1 MTDALAVTHSQLRLG
16 LLLNP
21 WAGIGGPAGLRG
33 SDGEAIRTEALARG
47 VVPAAGAR
55 AERFLAALTT
65 LPVSAQWWTW
75 GGAMGADVLQAAA
88 IPAAVCGTPAVPS
101 TSADTIAAARALV
114 AAGIDLLVFVGGD
127 GTARDVHD
135 AIGRQVPVL
144 GIPAGVKMYSGVFAV
159 APEAAAE
166 IIGRLASGQAVA
178 LVDAEVRDIDEAAFR
193 ADRVASRVYGELRV
207 PGVRGF
213 VQQVKCSPPD
223 AEPVLQREIAAG
235 VVEDMA
241 PGVLYLVGTGTT
253 TRAVLEELGLPA
265 SLLGID
271 AVRDGALVGRDL
283 DAAALQDL
291 LGRYPQARLLLSP
304 TGGQGFL
311 LGRGNQQLAASVLRP
326 LLAANGAE
334 AVVILATRSKL
345 DALAGRPLLIDTGD
359 VQLDAALAGL
369 RPVLTGYRQQVLYR
383 VLAAGSVR
391 QPDSAQ

>member
-1 MTDALAVTHSQLRLG
+1 MTDSQLRLG
-16 LLLNP
+16 LLVNP

-55 AERFLAALTT
+55 AGRCLSALAE
-65 LPVSAQWWTW
+65 LPIVVHWRTW
-75 GGAMGADVLQAAA
+75 AGAMGADALHAAG
-88 IPAAVCGTPAVPS
+88 IPAQVCGVPAAPS
-101 TSADTIAAARALV
+101 TSADTIAAARALA

-127 GTARDVHD
+127 GTARDIHD

-166 IIGRLASGQAVA
+166 IIARLASGQAVA

-193 ADRVASRVYGELRV
+193 ADRVASRVYGELSV

-235 VVEDMA
+235 VVEDML

-253 TRAVLEELGLPA
+253 TRAVLDELGLPA

-271 AVRDGALVGRDL
+271 AVCDGKLVGRDL
-283 DAAALQDL
+283 DAAALQDVL
-291 LGRYPQARLLLSP
+291 ARYPQAQLLLSP

-311 LGRGNQQLAASVLRP
+311 LGRGNQQLAASMLRS
-326 LLAANGAE
+326 LLTANGVE
-334 AVVILATRSKL
+334 ALVILATRSKL

-359 VQLDAALAGL
+359 AQLDASLAGL
-369 RPVLTGYRQQVLYR
+369 RPVRTGYRQQVLYR
-383 VLAAGSVR
+383 VAAAGSVR
-391 QPDSAQ
+391 QLGADPAPG